1 MLECPQ
7 CHKTLDKSQINTPDL
22 TTCPSCKTALRADV
36 FSALY
41 KPLSDD
47 QIGETIKTGKEAS
60 CFFHPNKKAEVT
72 CAVCGRF
79 LCSLCDLEIN
89 TDHLCPLCLEKGR
102 TKRKISNL
110 ENNRTCYDT
119 IALCLAVYPLLIFWP
134 TLLTAPIAIFISIR
148 YWKTPSSIIPR
159 TKFRFIAAIGIAGL
173 QIGGWV
179 LFFANVFS

>member
-7 CHKTLDKSQINTPDL
+7 CNKALDQSQVNTPDL
-22 TTCPSCKTALRADV
+22 TACPSCMTALRADV
-36 FSALY
+36 FPALY

-47 QIGETIKTGKEAS
+47 RSGETLKTEKEAG

-72 CAVCGRF
+72 CTACGRF

-89 TDHLCPLCLEKGR
+89 ADHLCPLCLEKGR

-119 IALCLAVYPLLIFWP
+119 IALYMAAFPMLFFWP

-148 YWKTPSSIIPR
+148 YWKSPTSIIR
-159 TKFRFIAAIGIAGL
+159 RSKLRFIAAIGIAGL
-173 QIGGWV
+173 QIGGWT
-179 LFFANVFS
+179 LFFANVLS